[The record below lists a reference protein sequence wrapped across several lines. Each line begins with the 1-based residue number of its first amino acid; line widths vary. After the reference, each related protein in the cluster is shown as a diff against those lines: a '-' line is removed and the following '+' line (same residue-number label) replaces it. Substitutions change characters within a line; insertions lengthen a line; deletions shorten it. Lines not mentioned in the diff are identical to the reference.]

1 MDKIEIE
8 KIKKSTK
15 EVIKA
20 IEPENIIEIN
30 ELKWDLQIETV
41 MRGIRGK
48 PMSFRRIKERSSKKK
63 YLKKKQKQTNKKWI
77 KLKK

>member
-30 ELKWDLQIETV
+30 ELK
-41 MRGIRGK
+41 
-48 PMSFRRIKERSSKKK
+48 
-63 YLKKKQKQTNKKWI
+63 
-77 KLKK
+77 

>member
-20 IEPENIIEIN
+20 IELESIIEIN

-41 MRGIRGK
+41 MGGIRGK
-48 PMSFRRIKERSSKKK
+48 PMSFRRIKDKEVARKNIKKRNRN
-63 YLKKKQKQTNKKWI
+63 KQTKTE
-77 KLKK
+77 

>member
-1 MDKIEIE
+1 MDKKEIE

-20 IEPENIIEIN
+20 IEPESIIEIN

-48 PMSFRRIKERSSKKK
+48 PMSFRRIKDKEVARKNIKKRNRN
-63 YLKKKQKQTNKKWI
+63 KQTKTE
-77 KLKK
+77 